1 MNRHGVNRHGRPS
14 RLVASGLLVL
24 LAVIGVVCACG
35 LAPSLGTA
43 TVGAA
48 PTRGGG
54 LWIERLGLSQ
64 LGPWSSPTPAFT
76 ERLAALGDTPQGA
89 ALKRELCQGA
99 GMDADPAFR
108 EARRALARNDPSLCQ
123 ALIEHVAAVS
133 PVIVALGPRFGWPCL
148 IAISV
153 AGLGLALW
161 RLLVLKRTYDRWRL
175 LGRSTFGTAR
185 RAGSG

>member
-1 MNRHGVNRHGRPS
+1 LNRHGEPW
-14 RLVASGLLVL
+14 RLIVSGVVAL
-24 LAVIGVVCACG
+24 LALIGVAWACG
-35 LAPSLGTA
+35 LAPGLGTA

-54 LWIERLGLSQ
+54 PWVDRLGLSQ
-64 LGPWSSPTPAFT
+64 MEPWSSPTPAFA
-76 ERLAALGDTPQGA
+76 ERLAALGDTPQGV

-108 EARRALARNDPSLCQ
+108 EARRALARNDAGLCP
-123 ALIEHVAAVS
+123 AFIEHVASMS

-148 IAISV
+148 IAVSV

-161 RLLVLKRTYDRWRL
+161 RLLALKRTYDRWRL

>member
-1 MNRHGVNRHGRPS
+1 MIRRSGARP
-14 RLVASGLLVL
+14 LIISGLLVL
-24 LAVIGVVCACG
+24 STVVWLVWSLG
-35 LAPSLGTA
+35 LTPTFGTA

-54 LWIERLGLSQ
+54 PWIERLGLSQ
-64 LGPWSSPTPAFT
+64 LEPWSSPTPAFA

-89 ALKRELCQGA
+89 ALTRDLCQGG

-108 EARRALARNDPSLCQ
+108 EARRALVRNDPRLCP
-123 ALIEHVAAVS
+123 ALPERVAAMS
-133 PVIVALGPRFGWPCL
+133 PVIVALGPSVGWPCL
-148 IAISV
+148 IIVSA
-153 AGLGLALW
+153 AALALALW
-161 RLLVLKRTYDRWRL
+161 RLLALKQAHDRWRL

>member
-1 MNRHGVNRHGRPS
+1 MNRRGGAAA
-14 RLVASGLLVL
+14 LIASGLLAL
-24 LAVIGVVCACG
+24 MAVGMIVWACG

-54 LWIERLGLSQ
+54 PWIERLGLSQ
-64 LGPWSSPTPAFT
+64 LEPWSSSNPAFAD
-76 ERLAALGDTPQGA
+76 RLAALGDTPQGA
-89 ALKRELCQGA
+89 ALKRDLCQGA

-108 EARRALARNDPSLCQ
+108 ETRRALVRNDAGLCPTP
-123 ALIEHVAAVS
+123 IEHVTSVS
-133 PVIVALGPRFGWPCL
+133 PVIVAIGPRLGWPCL
-148 IAISV
+148 IALST

-161 RLLVLKRTYDRWRL
+161 RLLALKRAHDRWRL
-175 LGRSTFGTAR
+175 LGRSTFGAAR